1 MAGDRMVTQPPGW
14 RSPDM
19 LDDHAGSSLRPVDEA
34 IDEAEEESFPA
45 SDPQSSWAGPDPV
58 PLASESTTPAPG
70 APSPNADRQGSS
82 GPETT
87 SAA

>member
-1 MAGDRMVTQPPGW
+1 
-14 RSPDM
+14 M
-19 LDDHAGSSLRPVDEA
+19 LDDHARSGAHPIDEA
-34 IDEAEEESFPA
+34 IDEAERESFPA

-58 PLASESTTPAPG
+58 ALASESATPATAG
-70 APSPNADRQGSS
+70 PSTNADSDGSS

>member
-1 MAGDRMVTQPPGW
+1 
-14 RSPDM
+14 M
-19 LDDHAGSSLRPVDEA
+19 LDDHARSGVHPIDEA
-34 IDEAEEESFPA
+34 IDEAEKESFPA

-58 PLASESTTPAPG
+58 ALAESTPPTAG
-70 APSPNADRQGSS
+70 GPSTHADSDGSS